1 MWPSLDE
8 IWKIMQFRH
17 YNTYL
22 KNKRNFQLSDYFA
35 QTTHCKSS
43 LKIILRGEPTFYD
56 QRLVSIGNFGTSYWV
71 QLWSPKNW
79 FCSLFSLIT
88 KSILT
93 LYCLRIPKQLVS
105 RICKKWTITS
115 FFRLAYVS
123 VHSLTIFFHWIWCN
137 LCELCFWDLFLDMNF
152 IDFFTE
158 LSHANGRKQSSRGV
172 LRKSCSKNM
181 QQIYG
186 RATIPKCDF
195 NC

>member
-105 RICKKWTITS
+105 RILQKMDDHILFSTGLCLCTLFDNFFPLNLVQPLRAMFLGS
-115 FFRLAYVS
+115 FSRYEFYRFLYRVVS
-123 VHSLTIFFHWIWCN
+123 C
-137 LCELCFWDLFLDMNF
+137 
-152 IDFFTE
+152 
-158 LSHANGRKQSSRGV
+158 
-172 LRKSCSKNM
+172 
-181 QQIYG
+181 
-186 RATIPKCDF
+186 
-195 NC
+195 